1 MAAAVSEVNLKPRQV
16 TRLRRE
22 EEEESWISGE
32 ELYTEGSSEDEGASS
47 SSSAHAHAHAHTQA
61 HTHSH
66 AHAHAHAH
74 ARHIPQADHKRT
86 CPVPPHSPPT
96 TPPSAASEPAQ
107 QDDPHLTETTRRLSQ
122 MGLDQSTDS
131 SGAMGGT
138 GTEGD
143 EVEEQEEVMLWRPK
157 RGSIKLPHVDLDP
170 PAPLLEQVSG

>member
-47 SSSAHAHAHAHTQA
+47 SSSAH
-61 HTHSH
+61 S
-66 AHAHAHAH
+66 H

-86 CPVPPHSPPT
+86 CHVPTHSPPT

-131 SGAMGGT
+131 GAIGGT
-138 GTEGD
+138 GNESD
-143 EVEEQEEVMLWRPK
+143 EVRVELVEEQEEVMLWRPK

>member
-47 SSSAHAHAHAHTQA
+47 SSS
-61 HTHSH
+61 

>member
-1 MAAAVSEVNLKPRQV
+1 MSEVNLKPRQV

-47 SSSAHAHAHAHTQA
+47 SSS
-61 HTHSH
+61 